1 MHVLWHPIRRRL
13 LESLW
18 EKDRSF
24 DELNRI
30 CRNHGRLGYHLRSMS
45 GMVTRD
51 PTGKLYRLID
61 EGRVAWE
68 WLIQASSDYA
78 KRRSDVEV
86 TPAQN
91 PFTYADQLSLSDH
104 AFLMYGDADFRRA
117 IAFPFLRAGLTRR
130 MATIYLASEQGMD
143 KEREEMRSRYIGVEE
158 FEERGAFTIMS
169 AEEWYMHRG
178 KASPDVIVHNW
189 SKLFQE
195 KMREGY
201 KGIRAA
207 AEMDVFFEN
216 SKTSELLI
224 YEKKLGRK
232 FPQDLCGMCMYDARK
247 LEPGQVMSLI
257 ETHGHGIFE
266 RVALPFL

>member
-1 MHVLWHPIRRRL
+1 LHVLWHPIRRRL

-30 CRNHGRLGYHLRSMS
+30 CSNHGRLGYHLRSMS
-45 GMVTRD
+45 GMMIRD
-51 PTGKLYRLID
+51 PRRKVYRLTD

-68 WLIQASSDYA
+68 WLVQASSDYA
-78 KRRSDVEV
+78 RRRLDIEV

-91 PFTYADQLSLSDH
+91 PFTYADQLNLSDH
-104 AFLMYGDADFRRA
+104 AFVMYGDADFRRA
-117 IAFPFLRAGLTRR
+117 VAFPFLRAGLTRA

-143 KEREEMRSRYIGVEE
+143 KERKEMKRRYADIEEL
-158 FEERGAFTIMS
+158 EERGAFTIMS
-169 AEEWYMHRG
+169 AEEWYMRRG
-178 KASPDVIVHNW
+178 KASPHTIVDNW
-189 SKLFQE
+189 SKLVQE

-201 KGIRAA
+201 KGLQAA

-232 FPQDLCGMCMYDARK
+232 LPQGLCGMCMYDAPR

-266 RVALPFL
+266 RIALGFL